1 VIRSTS
7 RSVLAGLVVVG
18 GVVLAGCA
26 AGQIAQTAQQRPTV
40 DGQEAQVGPIAIRY
54 AALEYPDNGVYEQG
68 STARLRMVVVNT
80 GDASDTLT
88 SVRSTAAS
96 GVTIR
101 QGTSAAATGS
111 ASAAPSAG
119 STGSASG
126 SASGSATFSPSP
138 TPGGTASGTPTG
150 QAEPPE
156 SSLSAGSGA
165 PSQSASG
172 SAGASGSAS
181 PSGSAS
187 AGASPTP
194 SAAESQANA
203 QIPIPPNGYV
213 SFTDDGPSVELTGLT
228 QELRPAQN
236 LSVTFT
242 FQNAGSTT
250 VTIAVATPE
259 GQISLAPTVSVTPE
273 SESEG

>member
-7 RSVLAGLVVVG
+7 RSVLAGLIVVSG
-18 GVVLAGCA
+18 LALAGCG
-26 AGQIAQTAQQRPTV
+26 AGQVAQTAQQRPTV
-40 DGQEAQVGPIAIRY
+40 DGQGAQVGPIAIRY
-54 AALEYPDNGVYEQG
+54 AALEYPTSGVYEQG

-80 GDASDTLT
+80 GDQSDTLT
-88 SVRSTAAS
+88 SVRSNVS
-96 GVTIR
+96 PDVTIS
-101 QGTSAAATGS
+101 QGTSPAATGS
-111 ASAAPSAG
+111 ASAAPSL
-119 STGSASG
+119 SPSPTGSAS
-126 SASGSATFSPSP
+126 FSPSP

-150 QAEPPE
+150 QAEPPQ
-156 SSLSAGSGA
+156 SSVSAGSGA
-165 PSQSASG
+165 PSQGPSASASG
-172 SAGASGSAS
+172 SATASGSAS

-194 SAAESQANA
+194 SASAGEQSA
-203 QIPIPPNGYV
+203 QIQIPPNGYV
-213 SFTDDGPSVELTGLT
+213 LFTGDGPSVLLTGLT
-228 QELRPAQN
+228 QQLRPAQN

-259 GQISLAPTVSVTPE
+259 GQISLAPTVSVSPN